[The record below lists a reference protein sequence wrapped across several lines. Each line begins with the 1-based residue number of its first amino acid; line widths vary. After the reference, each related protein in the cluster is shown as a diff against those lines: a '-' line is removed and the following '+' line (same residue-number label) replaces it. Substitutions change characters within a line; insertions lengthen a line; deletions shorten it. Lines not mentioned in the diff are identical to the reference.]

1 MTFPQALAIRF
12 FQLINNRQFTE
23 AQREL
28 QRIKGKAPETKWDH
42 GYYKAL
48 QGMLLARKANGNQHT
63 FLRNI
68 NLNDKMAIE
77 QHKKEFSKHVKS
89 RFHDN
94 FDRGFFSAWVD
105 YTQLL
110 IRMIEESKPKPDS
123 EGQTRIIQYAESSQK
138 VA

>member
-1 MTFPQALAIRF
+1 MTFPQALATRF

-28 QRIKGKAPETKWDH
+28 ERIKGKTPETKWDH

-48 QGMLLARKANGNQHT
+48 QGMLLAQKANGNQHT
-63 FLRNI
+63 FLQNI
-68 NLNDKMAIE
+68 NLNDKTAIE
-77 QHKKEFSKHVKS
+77 QHKGGFSKRVKS

-110 IRMIEESKPKPDS
+110 IRTIEESNPKPDS